1 MRSIYSLTSLFIVS
15 LLTALAAATS
25 TTGHRI
31 LVLLDSLSDK
41 DSYSQF
47 WQQLQE
53 RGFTPLFKA
62 ADDQTTSLYYFG
74 EHVFSHIIHFAPK
87 SSSLGSHPHLN
98 NIQLVNFVKNGGNML
113 IAVTPDASDTMHALA
128 SEFDIELD
136 TEKVL
141 DQTQSVNE
149 DADLIAT
156 LNVVA
161 PSSIIDKK
169 QIEAPILFSGTG
181 LTVGQNPLST
191 AILNKES
198 STVSLVGALQAR
210 NSARVTFVGSLDIFS
225 DKLISSPV
233 DIKSGQSFDKSGN
246 EEFINQLTQWTF
258 QERGV
263 LKVVGFHH
271 HKEGEVEQ
279 RDWYRVKDD
288 IVYTIDI
295 IEYKDDEWVPYKAN
309 DVQLEIIM
317 LDPYIRTT
325 LKQVSTTDN
334 AGRFETHVKLPDVY
348 GIFTF
353 KVNYKR
359 SGLTYL
365 LAEDQVSIKPFRHNE
380 YPRYLTAAYPYYSAT
395 GSMIIGFIL
404 FSAVWLATWGKD
416 EAKKTKTKAN

>member
-1 MRSIYSLTSLFIVS
+1 M
-15 LLTALAAATS
+15 
-25 TTGHRI
+25 
-31 LVLLDSLSDK
+31 
-41 DSYSQF
+41 
-47 WQQLQE
+47 
-53 RGFTPLFKA
+53 
-62 ADDQTTSLYYFG
+62 
-74 EHVFSHIIHFAPK
+74 
-87 SSSLGSHPHLN
+87 N

-233 DIKSGQSFDKSGN
+233 DIKSGQS
-246 EEFINQLTQWTF
+246 
-258 QERGV
+258 
-263 LKVVGFHH
+263 
-271 HKEGEVEQ
+271 
-279 RDWYRVKDD
+279 
-288 IVYTIDI
+288 
-295 IEYKDDEWVPYKAN
+295 
-309 DVQLEIIM
+309 
-317 LDPYIRTT
+317 
-325 LKQVSTTDN
+325 
-334 AGRFETHVKLPDVY
+334 
-348 GIFTF
+348 
-353 KVNYKR
+353 
-359 SGLTYL
+359 
-365 LAEDQVSIKPFRHNE
+365 
-380 YPRYLTAAYPYYSAT
+380 
-395 GSMIIGFIL
+395 
-404 FSAVWLATWGKD
+404 
-416 EAKKTKTKAN
+416 